1 MLSGGI
7 DSTTIVK
14 LASENNNK
22 LNTFSVTN
30 TGTSYNE
37 EEWINEVANK
47 YQVIGKSVD
56 INFDNIKLETIN
68 ESIDAFD
75 EPYSD
80 PSTLPSFLI
89 YKEISKNFK
98 VAISGDGG
106 DELLGG
112 YQRVIR
118 TLNRNNFASKFFS
131 MYPGFIGTE

>member
-7 DSTTIVK
+7 DSTAIVK
-14 LASENNNK
+14 IASENNNK

-37 EEWINEVANK
+37 EEWINKVLNK
-47 YQVIGKSVD
+47 YQVVGKCVD
-56 INFDNIKLETIN
+56 INFDNINLETIN

-89 YKEISKNFK
+89 
-98 VAISGDGG
+98 
-106 DELLGG
+106 
-112 YQRVIR
+112 QRDI
-118 TLNRNNFASKFFS
+118 
-131 MYPGFIGTE
+131 

>member
-47 YQVIGKSVD
+47 YQ
-56 INFDNIKLETIN
+56 
-68 ESIDAFD
+68 
-75 EPYSD
+75 
-80 PSTLPSFLI
+80 
-89 YKEISKNFK
+89 
-98 VAISGDGG
+98 SGW
-106 DELLGG
+106 
-112 YQRVIR
+112 
-118 TLNRNNFASKFFS
+118 
-131 MYPGFIGTE
+131 

>member
-7 DSTTIVK
+7 DSTAIVK
-14 LASENNNK
+14 IASENNNK

-37 EEWINEVANK
+37 EEWINKVLNK
-47 YQVIGKSVD
+47 YQVVGNVD
-56 INFDNIKLETIN
+56 INFDNINLETIN

-89 YKEISKNFK
+89 YKEISK
-98 VAISGDGG
+98 
-106 DELLGG
+106 
-112 YQRVIR
+112 
-118 TLNRNNFASKFFS
+118 KF
-131 MYPGFIGTE
+131 